1 MTTAITAYS
10 EINPD
15 TIDFDSLTWVQEY
28 QKHNTVIHIA
38 AVENHDIKAF
48 RAVSTFDASL
58 QQMVGAITDMT
69 RFTDWMHGA
78 KEAYVVKK
86 LADNVQACYFRN
98 DVPFPLKDRDGVIVQ
113 KVIQEAPGRVR
124 IHLNLMNELVPEDSH
139 YVRVDHL
146 EGDWLIEDLGD
157 GKVQLTYQIHLDPQ
171 GMIPDWAVN
180 FLITETPSKSLKN
193 LKKVD
198 FSFYANQ
205 ASDLLSVN

>member
-1 MTTAITAYS
+1 MTTAISAYC

-15 TIDFDSLTWVQEY
+15 TIDFDSLAWVQEY
-28 QKHNTVIHIA
+28 QKKNTTIHIA
-38 AVENHDIKAF
+38 AVEQHDIKAF
-48 RAVSTFDASL
+48 RAVSTYETSVN
-58 QQMVGAITDMT
+58 QMVNVITDMT

-78 KEAYVVKK
+78 KEAYVVQK

-113 KVIQEAPGRVR
+113 KVTQEAPGRVR
-124 IHLNLMNELVPEDSH
+124 IHLNLMNELVPEDSA

-146 EGDWLIEDLGD
+146 EGDWLIEDIGN

-171 GMIPDWAVN
+171 GMIPDWIVN

-193 LKKVD
+193 LNKVD
-198 FSFYANQ
+198 FSVYDDKR
-205 ASDLLSVN
+205 SDLLSAI